1 MGEPAAR
8 RGVACRE
15 GGLPSRNSGGSM
27 VWKEGFYAHVHS
39 SNHAPF

>member
-8 RGVACRE
+8 RRVACRE
-15 GGLPSRNSGGSM
+15 GGLPARSSGGSR
-27 VWKEGFYAHVHS
+27 VWKEGFHAHVHS